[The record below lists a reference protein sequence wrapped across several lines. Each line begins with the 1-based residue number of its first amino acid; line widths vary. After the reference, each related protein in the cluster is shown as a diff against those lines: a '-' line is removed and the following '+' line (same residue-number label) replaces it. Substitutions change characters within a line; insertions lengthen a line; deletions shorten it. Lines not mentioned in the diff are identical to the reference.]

1 MIALSDNKP
10 KVSLCTLGCKVN
22 QYESQA
28 IAEDFERLGFSLS
41 SFDEKCDVYVINTCT
56 VTGESDK
63 KSRQM
68 IRRARKN
75 GGEDALV
82 IAIGCFTQAQKDDIA
97 KITELD
103 AAFGNSDKS
112 QVAQFACDILKDR
125 DTAKFCN
132 KICDISKV
140 SEYDRMS
147 ITHSERTRAF
157 VKIVDGCENKCTYCI
172 IPSVRGKIRSRD
184 LDDIIKELS
193 VLADAG
199 YKEVVLTGIET
210 AAYGKDLCGCNLAQL
225 LKEADKVKG
234 IERIR
239 LGSLEPTV
247 IKDELV
253 RTLASMKHAVPHFHL
268 SLQSGSDSVLRGMK
282 RKYNTKQ
289 FFDAITKL
297 KEHIPDVTFTT
308 DIIVGFPGESEE
320 AFAETCDFV
329 KKCGFLYVH
338 IFPYSKRKGTPAA
351 DFPDQLTESVKKER
365 AAKLK
370 EVMLETRN
378 EVLKSFDGKE
388 TTVIFE
394 EKNSDGFFA
403 GHTPHYIEVFLPK
416 ESDRDLSSEMCRC
429 RLHYQKDENGHGY
442 MVCDII

>member
-68 IRRARKN
+68 IRRARKI
-75 GGEDALV
+75 GGDDAIV

-103 AAFGNSDKS
+103 AAFGNADKS
-112 QVAQFACDILKDR
+112 RVAQFACDALKRQGKTD
-125 DTAKFCN
+125 FCN
-132 KICDISKV
+132 NICDISEIC
-140 SEYDRMS
+140 EYDQMS

-172 IPSVRGKIRSRD
+172 IPSVRGRIRSRAPGD
-184 LDDIIKELS
+184 VIKELS

-210 AAYGKDLCGCNLAQL
+210 AAYGKDLCGCSLAQL
-225 LKEADKVKG
+225 LIAADKVKG

-253 RTLASMKHAVPHFHL
+253 CALASMKHAVPHFHL

-289 FFDAITKL
+289 FFDVLTKL
-297 KEHIPDVTFTT
+297 KQHIPDVTFTT

-320 AFAETCDFV
+320 DFLETCDFV
-329 KKCGFLYVH
+329 KKCAFLYVH

-351 DFPDQLTESVKKER
+351 DFPDQLTETVKKER

-370 EVMLETRN
+370 EVMLDTRN
-378 EVLKSFDGKE
+378 EVLKGFDGKD

-394 EKNSDGFFA
+394 EKNAEGFFA
-403 GHTPHYIEVFLPK
+403 GHTPHYIEVFLSQ
-416 ESDRDLSSEMCRC
+416 ETDRDLSSEMHHCK
-429 RLHYQKDENGHGY
+429 LHYREDERGNGY